1 MLVTFLPIPFSPSG
15 EEFPG
20 YIVFRVHRNIVFRE
34 STEIFNF
41 LLQKGEVQFITSCVF
56 FRSLFCTIFAVS
68 SPGAGAVTVTST
80 GSGCQSQRAVSRVF
94 SDALVTASCPRPRGL
109 SLSGEHRAHT
119 ARCPWK
125 ACALGSFP
133 RDAGVGTTLSASV
146 GPTASHTTSSTLSRA
161 EGSRALTRRSSPHGS
176 FTRSLTVGRRLKGF
190 LADPLNAVST
200 PSCGAQDRRGLA
212 SALPAPGT

>member
-56 FRSLFCTIFAVS
+56 FRSLSCTIFAVS
-68 SPGAGAVTVTST
+68 SPGAGAVTVTSM

-94 SDALVTASCPRPRGL
+94 SERSGDSVLPATTRPESVWGAQSAHCAMSMESLCFGVVAPVTLACGPPSVLPLVPRLVTRQA
-109 SLSGEHRAHT
+109 
-119 ARCPWK
+119 
-125 ACALGSFP
+125 
-133 RDAGVGTTLSASV
+133 
-146 GPTASHTTSSTLSRA
+146 
-161 EGSRALTRRSSPHGS
+161 
-176 FTRSLTVGRRLKGF
+176 
-190 LADPLNAVST
+190 
-200 PSCGAQDRRGLA
+200 
-212 SALPAPGT
+212 AP